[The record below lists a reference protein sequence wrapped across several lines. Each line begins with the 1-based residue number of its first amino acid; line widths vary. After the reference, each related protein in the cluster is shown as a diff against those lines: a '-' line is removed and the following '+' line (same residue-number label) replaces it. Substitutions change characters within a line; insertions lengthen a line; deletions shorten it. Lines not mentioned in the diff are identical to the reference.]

1 MFLNSQFSHL
11 VLMKLLGGRMLLCFA
26 TTHCIPTGSIIT
38 LWLHKL
44 PRLGFCLMFDVLF
57 DAYVS

>member
-26 TTHCIPTGSIIT
+26 TTHCIPTGSNHIVAAQT
-38 LWLHKL
+38 TQTWAL
-44 PRLGFCLMFDVLF
+44 PNVRCAL
-57 DAYVS
+57 